1 MVGEMLFRFTKL
13 WVAMGLMVALW
24 ALGLT
29 RQPPAQTWVR
39 PIGLPPGPVKILQFY
54 ASVGMLT
61 QGDKALL
68 CYGVENAKSVR
79 ISPTMD
85 NVYPALN
92 HCLEIGP
99 EHTTHYTIVA
109 EGYDGRVATK
119 SFTLPVQGFPP
130 APPRRVNYA
139 DLSPVSRPSY
149 SAATGST
156 AAACCRRS

>member
-1 MVGEMLFRFTKL
+1 MLFRFTKL
-13 WVAMGLMVALW
+13 WVAIGLMLALW

-29 RQPPAQTWVR
+29 REPQTRAWVR
-39 PIGLPPGPVKILQFY
+39 PVGVPPGPVKILQFY

-68 CYGVENAKSVR
+68 CYGVENAKTVR
-79 ISPTMD
+79 ISPTID

-99 EHTTHYTIVA
+99 EHTTHYIIVA

-119 SFTLPVQGFPP
+119 SFTLPVQGIP
-130 APPRRVNYA
+130 AAPRRSVNYA
-139 DLSPVSRPSY
+139 HNSLVD
-149 SAATGST
+149 
-156 AAACCRRS
+156 RRIYLAIAEPAVASCINRS

>member
-1 MVGEMLFRFTKL
+1 MLFRFTKL
-13 WVAMGLMVALW
+13 WVAVGLMLAVW

-29 RQPPAQTWVR
+29 RPPDTRKWVR
-39 PIGLPPGPVKILQFY
+39 PVGSPPGPVKILQFY
-54 ASVGMLT
+54 ASVGLLT

-99 EHTTHYTIVA
+99 EHTTHYTILA

-119 SFTLPVQGFPP
+119 SFTLPVQGIP
-130 APPRRVNYA
+130 APPRTRVNYA
-139 DLSPVSRPSY
+139 RL
-149 SAATGST
+149 
-156 AAACCRRS
+156 